1 MKIEALLRD
10 YQTKMQNRLDILLP
24 ENDSLYSKTVRAARY
39 SLLAGGKR
47 LRPILLLEFYKLCG
61 GNDDCAYQLAAALE
75 MIHTYSLI
83 HDDLPCMDNDD
94 YRRGRLSCHKAFGED
109 IALLA
114 GDALQPFAF
123 ETVANAALPS
133 DRIAAATK
141 SLAHYCGLNGMVG
154 GQMIDISGAAE
165 NDIIRLTAMYSL
177 KTSALIRTAC
187 ELGCIAAGRVDLC
200 AHAGEFAENLGLAF
214 QIRDDILD
222 VIGTAEQ
229 LGKPIGSDDK
239 NGKPTYA
246 SFYGVDKAE
255 AFVKEYS
262 DRAKASLEPFGAAAD
277 GLKELTDL
285 LSGRNC

>member
-1 MKIEALLRD
+1 MSRIIDDFKPLIE
-10 YQTKMQNRLDILLP
+10 KRLDELTS
-24 ENDSLYSKTVRAARY
+24 ECDSSYARVLDAMRY

-47 LRPILLLEFYKLCG
+47 IRPALAMEFCRISG
-61 GNDDCAYQLAAALE
+61 GKAGDALDFGCAVE

-277 GLKELTDL
+277 DLKELTDL

>member
-1 MKIEALLRD
+1 MSRIIDDFKPLIE
-10 YQTKMQNRLDILLP
+10 KRLDELTA
-24 ENDSLYSKTVRAARY
+24 ECDSSYARVLDAMRY

-47 LRPILLLEFYKLCG
+47 IRPALAMEFCRVSG
-61 GNDDCAYQLAAALE
+61 GNAGDALDFGCAVE

-200 AHAGEFAENLGLAF
+200 AYAGKFAENLGLAF

-255 AFVKEYS
+255 TFVKEYS
-262 DRAKASLEPFGAAAD
+262 DRAKASLELFGAAAD
-277 GLKELTDL
+277 DLKELTDL